1 MSLKNLAKM
10 INQANKV
17 KTPEQ
22 EFLFM
27 LNQTISRLH
36 EETKRQPSQSFK
48 PSSLGGC
55 WRRVYYEVTG
65 AEMDRGKM
73 EEASSVGI
81 LESGT
86 DRHDRI
92 QTAVM
97 EMKRMGYDCEWIDV
111 AEYLKIRPVPGTR
124 IVDRK
129 GNETKLKNDILN
141 LSFMCDGII
150 KLNGKYYILEIKT
163 EASFKFMSRAEVVE
177 QHKVQATCYSV
188 GIGID
193 NVIFLYE
200 NRDLCQK
207 KTFEYQVTAY
217 DKQDRVVHVIETV
230 NNHIEEKTVPEKTTQ
245 QSQCKYCP
253 FTGICKKQGDI
264 KEDINYDNSQQ

>member
-10 INQANKV
+10 ISQANKE

-36 EETKRQPSQSFK
+36 QENKRQPSKSFK

-55 WRRVYYEVTG
+55 WRRLAYEVSG
-65 AEMDRGKM
+65 APMDKGEM

-92 QTAVM
+92 QKSVM
-97 EMKRMGYDCEWIDV
+97 EMKRLGYECEWIDV
-111 AEYLKIRPVPGTR
+111 EEYLKRRPVEGTS
-124 IVDRK
+124 VVSK
-129 GNETKLKNDILN
+129 NGNETKLKNEVLN

-150 KLNGKYYILEIKT
+150 KMNGKYYILEIKT
-163 EASFKFMSRAEVVE
+163 EASFKFMSRADVVE
-177 QHKVQATCYSV
+177 MHKVQATCYSV

-200 NRDLCQK
+200 NRDVCSK
-207 KTFEYQVTAY
+207 KSFLYEVKPQ
-217 DKQDRVVHVIETV
+217 DKQDRVIHVIETV
-230 NNHIEEKTVPEKTTQ
+230 NAYLEAETVPPKTKQ
-245 QSQCKYCP
+245 NSHCKYCP
-253 FTGICKKQGDI
+253 F
-264 KEDINYDNSQQ
+264 KEQCSKDGETEEM